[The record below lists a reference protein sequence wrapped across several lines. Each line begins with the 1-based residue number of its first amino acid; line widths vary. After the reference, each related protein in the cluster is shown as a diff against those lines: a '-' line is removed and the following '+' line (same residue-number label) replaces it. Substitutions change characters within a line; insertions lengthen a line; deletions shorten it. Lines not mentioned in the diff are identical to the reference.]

1 MRRASQWVRFA
12 LFLFPVAGGFV
23 VLSGAAPPPGE
34 APDDLVRRA
43 NELFRAGDPEA
54 VEAADKLYAAAE
66 ERTADPG
73 LVAFNRAAVFF
84 ERGQYPQAER
94 QYDRVL
100 GDAACPAAR
109 AARAWYN
116 RGTCLLRRGG
126 SMSVYRSAVACFE
139 NTIES
144 PAADDPLRADARH
157 NLELA
162 KLLWNEERKK
172 AAKPEDESPNKK
184 VPPEEDRQP
193 RPEPD
198 RPGGF
203 EPNPG
208 DETPNG
214 GTAPK
219 AGTQQQPVPQPSG
232 GNKPTPIDQQTAGA
246 NANLPAPKDED
257 EVQKLS
263 PEDARAY
270 MKEAAKRRKREL
282 HSMLETLYGPERSG
296 VRDW

>member
-1 MRRASQWVRFA
+1 MRRASRWVRFA
-12 LFLFPVAGGFV
+12 LLLLPAAGGIA
-23 VLSGAAPPPGE
+23 VLSAAAPPQGDT
-34 APDDLVRRA
+34 PDDLVRRA
-43 NELFRAGDPEA
+43 NELFRTGDPDA

-73 LVAFNRAAVFF
+73 LVAFNRAAVLF
-84 ERGQYPQAER
+84 ERGQLPQAER

-100 GDAACPAAR
+100 GDADCPPAR

-126 SMSVYRSAVACFE
+126 SMSVYRAAVACFE

-144 PAADDPLRADARH
+144 PGADEPLKADARH

-172 AAKPEDESPNKK
+172 SAKPEEESPNKR

-193 RPEPD
+193 RPEQD
-198 RPGGF
+198 RPGGL
-203 EPNPG
+203 EPNSG
-208 DETPNG
+208 DENPNG
-214 GTAPK
+214 GTTQK
-219 AGTQQQPVPQPSG
+219 GTQQQPVPQPNN
-232 GNKPTPIDQQTAGA
+232 GNKPTPIDQPTAGA
-246 NANLPAPKDED
+246 NSNIPAPKDED

-282 HSMLETLYGPERSG
+282 HSMLETLYGPDRPG